1 LDIDFGDTKSPI
13 GYSYVLTLDEDV
25 MSWKYVKSCCSIM

>member
-13 GYSYVLTLDEDV
+13 SYGYILTLDEGV
-25 MSWKYVKSCCSIM
+25 LS

>member
-13 GYSYVLTLDEDV
+13 GYGYVLTLDGGEL
-25 MSWKYVKSCCSIM
+25 SWKYIKKLLS